1 MNVRGKTFSTISKM
15 KDIECKYYKI
25 RLFNGLKIGTKI
37 AMYYV
42 CKHRE
47 YILKDI
53 LNRRVNMRVGFIGLG
68 VMGKRMAIN
77 VLKGGYEVKVSDLN
91 KEAVKELV
99 DLGAKEGQTPAE
111 VAKDADVVLTS
122 LPNSA
127 IVEGVVLGKDGVLEG
142 IKEGTIIV
150 DLSSITPKSIQG
162 IAKKASQKGVE
173 VLDAPVSGGAAGAE
187 KGTLTI
193 MVGGN
198 KEAFEK
204 VLPILSCIG
213 TKVNHVGE
221 VGAGDTV
228 KLVNN
233 LLLGANMV
241 AVAEALALG
250 VKAGLK
256 PEILYDIISQS
267 SGSSYALTAKYN
279 NFIAK
284 GNFEPGFMIDLQYKD
299 LQLAVDTAKDLKM
312 PLIIGNLSQQMFE
325 AARAKGL
332 GAKDISA
339 VLKLYEDWGNIEV
352 REEQK

>member
-1 MNVRGKTFSTISKM
+1 M
-15 KDIECKYYKI
+15 KI
-25 RLFNGLKIGTKI
+25 
-37 AMYYV
+37 
-42 CKHRE
+42 
-47 YILKDI
+47 
-53 LNRRVNMRVGFIGLG
+53 GFIGLG
-68 VMGKRMAIN
+68 VMGKRMAAN
-77 VLKGGYEVKVSDLN
+77 VLKSGYQLIVSDLN
-91 KEAVKELV
+91 NDAVKELV
-99 DLGAKEGQTPAE
+99 EMGAEEGQTPAE
-111 VAKDADVVLTS
+111 VAKDADIVLTS

-127 IVEGVVLGKDGVLEG
+127 IVENVVLGENGILEG
-142 IKEGTIIV
+142 AKEGAVIV
-150 DLSSITPKSIQG
+150 DLSSITPKSIQN
-162 IAKKASQKGVE
+162 IAEKANHKGVE

-198 KEAFEK
+198 KESFEK
-204 VLPILSCIG
+204 ALPVLNCIG
-213 TKVNHVGE
+213 TKVYHVGE

-256 PEILYDIISQS
+256 PDVLYDIISQS
-267 SGSSYALTAKYN
+267 SGASYALTAKYK

-332 GAKDISA
+332 GAEDISA

-352 REEQK
+352 REERA